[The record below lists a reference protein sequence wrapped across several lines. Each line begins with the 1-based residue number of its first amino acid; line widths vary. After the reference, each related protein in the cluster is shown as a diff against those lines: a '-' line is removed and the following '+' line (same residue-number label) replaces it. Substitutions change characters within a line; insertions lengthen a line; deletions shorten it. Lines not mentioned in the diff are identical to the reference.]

1 VELVVRRAV
10 VALVGA
16 GVTVTGLLAL
26 VAAIALRVD
35 WDVPEP
41 VAQRGPTVL
50 LDRHGD
56 QLLRFTA
63 EVDRRVVTLDQVA
76 PVVLDAVVA
85 AEDARF
91 YEHDGVDP
99 WSLVRAVVRNVRTG
113 GISEGGSTLTQQYVK
128 NAFVGDEQ
136 TLMRKVR
143 EAVVAL
149 AVERRTSKDDILE
162 RYLNAVAFGEGA
174 EGIEA
179 AARTYFGVTAA
190 ELSAAQ
196 AATLAQTLPAPSLRN
211 PRRDP
216 EGAEARRDA
225 LLERMGELGSLTTE
239 EVRTAQAEP
248 LEVAARPRIET
259 DAPAF
264 VGYVRRQLDHLYGED
279 VVLTGSLTVRT
290 TYDPEVQRALDEAVA
305 EVLPGDEVGDV
316 EAAAVALDPRNGAIL
331 AIHGGRDRQIGDLDL
346 ATMTRRQ
353 NGSAFKTFVLSA
365 ALSDELATPSSTR
378 PAPGSVTIRDCAD
391 HDGQPIT
398 VSGGPGG
405 QLTLHEALVRSTNT
419 TYQLLGCE
427 LGGPRVVEEARTLG
441 VASEV
446 GTEAAVALG
455 GSSFGATVLDMASA
469 YGTIA
474 NDGRLCPARS
484 LTQVTDA
491 DGTVQPDPAEVVV
504 VPGEPRTPRRPDPE
518 VLDARPDELRDQ
530 DGEGCHGAI
539 EQRVA
544 RQVLPALQDVVARGT
559 GQAADIGRPQGGKTG
574 TTTDAKDAWFVGVT
588 PELAIAVWIGDP
600 GTDGEVAGLNDVLG
614 LTEVTG
620 GSLPAAL
627 WAEAASTILAD
638 VEPTPFPRLE
648 DLRVEVED
656 DGLPRPG
663 PARTVPAPESS
674 RAPDARD
681 EPSEERPDP
690 GRPDGAED
698 PTTDT
703 DTDTDDEPPGDGGAD
718 DGPDD
723 DGPGSG
729 GGPAPPDE
737 DDEDDEDDECLL
749 LLDC

>member
-1 VELVVRRAV
+1 VELLVRRTV
-10 VALVGA
+10 LALVGA

-41 VAQRGPTVL
+41 VGLSGPTVL
-50 LDRHGD
+50 LDRNGHE
-56 QLLRFTA
+56 LLRFTA
-63 EVDRRVVTLDQVA
+63 EVDRRVVPLDAVA

-91 YEHDGVDP
+91 YEHEGVDP

-128 NAFVGDEQ
+128 NAFVGDDQ

-149 AVERRTSKDDILE
+149 AVERRTSKDEILE
-162 RYLNAVAFGEGA
+162 RYLNAVPFGEGA
-174 EGIEA
+174 AGIEA
-179 AARTYFGVTAA
+179 AARTYFGVPASDLT
-190 ELSAAQ
+190 AAQ

-216 EGAEARRDA
+216 EGAQARRDA
-225 LLERMGELGSLTTE
+225 LLTRMGELGSLTPD
-239 EVRTAQAEP
+239 EVRAAQAEP

-264 VGYVRRQLDHLYGED
+264 VGYVRRQIDHLYGED
-279 VVLTGSLTVRT
+279 AVLTGSLTVRT
-290 TYDPEVQRALDEAVA
+290 TYDPEVQHALDEAVA

-365 ALSDELATPSSTR
+365 ALSDELATPASTR
-378 PAPGSVTIRDCAD
+378 PAPGSVTISDCVD
-391 HDGQPIT
+391 HDGAPIT

-405 QLTLHEALVRSTNT
+405 QLTLHEALVRSANT
-419 TYQLLGCE
+419 TFQLLGCE
-427 LGGPRVVEEARTLG
+427 LGGPRVVDEARTLG

-474 NDGRLCPARS
+474 NDGRLCPARAI
-484 LTQVTDA
+484 TQVA
-491 DGTVQPDPAEVVV
+491 DGVGTVLPDPAEVVV

-518 VLDARPDELRDQ
+518 VLDARPDELRDR
-530 DGEGCHGAI
+530 DGDGCHGAI
-539 EQRVA
+539 HPRVA
-544 RQVLPALQDVVARGT
+544 RQVLPALEAVVARGT

-627 WAEAASTILAD
+627 WARAASTILAEVD
-638 VEPTPFPRLE
+638 PTPFPRLE
-648 DLRVEVED
+648 DLEIAEED

-663 PARTVPAPESS
+663 PARAVPA
-674 RAPDARD
+674 APRD
-681 EPSEERPDP
+681 EPPPEPEAPVDDEGDAPDDASTVDEGPDDP
-690 GRPDGAED
+690 GGG
-698 PTTDT
+698 
-703 DTDTDDEPPGDGGAD
+703 EPPDGGAD
-718 DGPDD
+718 EGTDQPPPGDDPPDD
-723 DGPGSG
+723 E
-729 GGPAPPDE
+729 E
-737 DDEDDEDDECLL
+737 DDDSCFLIFG
-749 LLDC
+749 C